1 MAIGTCNMALDV
13 LRDPELNWQ
22 AYCTRAK
29 VSRPAAPPH
38 PAVGNQR
45 TKARDQRSQSL
56 HAHSLCSVRWLCER
70 RKEAPPLQHPFYH
83 PGKVRLPGLK
93 SGLPSTTVGLGAS
106 HLPLQTSVPK
116 SGRAR

>member
-45 TKARDQRSQSL
+45 TKARDQRSRSL
-56 HAHSLCSVRWLCER
+56 PAHSLCSVRWLCER
-70 RKEAPPLQHPFYH
+70 RKEAPPC
-83 PGKVRLPGLK
+83 
-93 SGLPSTTVGLGAS
+93 SIPSTTPVKSDSLG
-106 HLPLQTSVPK
+106 
-116 SGRAR
+116 